1 MAASDAVQQ
10 LTEALVLVQEVTA
23 PVLEATDGY
32 RQACLDHGYSP
43 TAAEQMAVDYHR
55 QLVMTVMRP
64 PT

>member
-1 MAASDAVQQ
+1 MALDPIQQ
-10 LTEALVLVQEVTA
+10 LTEALILLREVTA

-55 QLVMTVMRP
+55 QLVMTVMRA